1 MFRRERRMSKDTS
14 LLDEARDCAARNPK
28 RAFEL
33 ESRHVAAYPEDS
45 TGYFHRHFSWI
56 RLGAYDKAMQDC
68 ETAIRPNAKPVM
80 FMARGDLYRLLG
92 DHARAVEDFTRAR
105 DLNYEDWLT
114 SFGPHHRAGSLARL
128 GRLEDALADCDP
140 TPRTRHRRR
149 YRIVRVFAGD
159 RHDAHDRKTARCGPR
174 QAVMQPGQ

>member
-1 MFRRERRMSKDTS
+1 MFRRERRMSNDTS

-128 GRLEDALADCDP
+128 GRLEDALADCALIADD
-140 TPRTRHRRR
+140 HRMPAHRGLPGGSKTEFIAEIRR
-149 YRIVRVFAGD
+149 LA
-159 RHDAHDRKTARCGPR
+159 ARPL
-174 QAVMQPGQ
+174 